1 MRRRALAVAAVVC
14 TAITVVGCTGGG
26 SKPGAHKAGGGG
38 GTSARPGV
46 NQPARAVDDPKNIPD
61 AAALR
66 KAAEGLPA
74 DPAQAATAL
83 VGRMFGDDAKAA
95 VAATGELLRRAG
107 LPIVS
112 GKGGPPVAMPDTIT
126 ITNAPVGVELLPSLT
141 QLARTGIAYDLD
153 QVRGMLQA
161 VGAPEAELTDR
172 QLVTGLA
179 AWGKGAADPAVTR
192 YAGAAERAL
201 AARHGQLLD
210 PAQVLDAKTAAAL
223 RDKPESL
230 PLEDYNRLIAEPDR
244 VSFDP
249 VQFLLLAAHADS
261 EASDK
266 PVVTQ
271 VPSVLSGA
279 TPTDHHSLAAVDFG
293 TCADIAGDFDG
304 EVPGAV
310 KGHAKATLQEYLK
323 QDIEATI
330 GKEAAEDLEKGWGNF
345 DKLTDV
351 LSTIAFVTSLRFDV
365 APLGKGTTHF
375 LHDESAHAND
385 VKVQAHAYF
394 KATVPEDYRPC
405 FALAGI
411 GLPSNKDLK
420 DIEITWTLPNG
431 RVALKPATVGDRQF
445 DHPVALDESG
455 LSTVQLTPRR
465 ELHPPKS
472 GDKEPVATALQQV
485 KASLDKD
492 WLEAHISDLI
502 PILFQGYAGVG
513 EALDNVL
520 WNTLL
525 NMIKKF
531 SLPSVVVTIPVT
543 YHGSNVYRILGD
555 GSVNVIF
562 EGTIGLKSDLYSCK
576 GLRGPWQG
584 TIAITGTSGP
594 LLEAAGHMLG
604 IKAKGSGTDVVRG
617 SFLLNEK
624 VSQPQ
629 KFTFSSKYGLVVE
642 LDQDAI
648 DKGLQTG
655 GNYAKEGTRIRRV
668 GVASWLIGGQDVRVV
683 GSLLGSLFSQGTE
696 IPVEA
701 ADGDLRCP
709 GTAIYQ
715 DPFDD

>member
-1 MRRRALAVAAVVC
+1 MRRRAYAVAVVVC

-26 SKPGAHKAGGGG
+26 SKPGPHKTRDGG
-38 GTSARPGV
+38 GTSAQPGV
-46 NQPARAVDDPKNIPD
+46 SRPARAVDDPKNIPD
-61 AAALR
+61 AAALT
-66 KAAEGLPA
+66 KAAAGLPA
-74 DPAQAATAL
+74 DPAQAASAL
-83 VGRMFGDDAKAA
+83 VDRMFGDDAKAA

-112 GKGGPPVAMPDTIT
+112 GKGGPPVAMPDAIT
-126 ITNAPVGVELLPSLT
+126 ITNAPVGVELLPSLA
-141 QLARTGIAYDLD
+141 QLARTGIGYDLD

-161 VGAPEAELTDR
+161 VGAPEAALTDR
-172 QLVTGLA
+172 QLVAGLA
-179 AWGKGAADPAVTR
+179 AWGKGVKDPAVTR

-210 PAQVLDAKTAAAL
+210 PAQVLDAKTTAAL
-223 RDKPESL
+223 IDKPESL
-230 PLEDYNRLIAEPDR
+230 PLDTYNQLVAEPDR

-249 VQFLLLAAHADS
+249 VQLLLLAAHADS

-266 PVVTQ
+266 PVVKQ

-279 TPTDHHSLAAVDFG
+279 KPTDHHSLAAVDFG

-330 GKEAAEDLEKGWGNF
+330 GKEAAEKLEKGWGNY

-394 KATVPEDYRPC
+394 KATVPEEYRPC

-411 GLPSNKDLK
+411 GLPGNKDLK

-465 ELHPPKS
+465 ELHPPKQ
-472 GDKEPVATALQQV
+472 GDDQTVATALQQV

-502 PILFQGYAGVG
+502 PLLFKGYEGVPDVIEG
-513 EALDNVL
+513 VL
-520 WNTLL
+520 WNNLL

-555 GSVNVIF
+555 GSMNVIF
-562 EGTIGLKSDLYSCK
+562 EGTIGLKADLYSCK

-594 LLEAAGHMLG
+594 LLEATGKLLG
-604 IKAKGSGTDVVRG
+604 VKAKGSGTDIVKVH
-617 SFLLNEK
+617 FLLNEK

-629 KFTFSSKYGLVVE
+629 KFTFGKYGVVVE

-655 GNYAKEGTRIRRV
+655 GNYAKEGTRIRQV
-668 GVASWLIGGQDVRVV
+668 GVASWLVGGQDVRVL
-683 GSLLGSLFSQGTE
+683 GNMLGSLFSHGTE

-715 DPFDD
+715 DPFD

>member
-1 MRRRALAVAAVVC
+1 M
-14 TAITVVGCTGGG
+14 
-26 SKPGAHKAGGGG
+26 
-38 GTSARPGV
+38 
-46 NQPARAVDDPKNIPD
+46 
-61 AAALR
+61 
-66 KAAEGLPA
+66 
-74 DPAQAATAL
+74 
-83 VGRMFGDDAKAA
+83 
-95 VAATGELLRRAG
+95 
-107 LPIVS
+107 
-112 GKGGPPVAMPDTIT
+112 
-126 ITNAPVGVELLPSLT
+126 
-141 QLARTGIAYDLD
+141 
-153 QVRGMLQA
+153 
-161 VGAPEAELTDR
+161 
-172 QLVTGLA
+172 
-179 AWGKGAADPAVTR
+179 
-192 YAGAAERAL
+192 
-201 AARHGQLLD
+201 
-210 PAQVLDAKTAAAL
+210 LDATTAAAL

-230 PLEDYNRLIAEPDR
+230 PLDDYNRLIGEPDR
-244 VSFDP
+244 VSLDP
-249 VQFLLLAAHADS
+249 VQFLLLAAHAGS

-266 PVVTQ
+266 PVVKQ

-330 GKEAAEDLEKGWGNF
+330 GKEAAEKLEKGWGNY

-394 KATVPEDYRPC
+394 KATVPEDYLPC

-465 ELHPPKS
+465 ELHPPKQ
-472 GDKEPVATALQQV
+472 GDDQSVATALQQV

-502 PILFQGYAGVG
+502 PLLFKGYEGVPDVIEG
-513 EALDNVL
+513 VL
-520 WNTLL
+520 WNNVL

-584 TIAITGTSGP
+584 TIAITGASGP
-594 LLEAAGHMLG
+594 LLEAAGRMLG
-604 IKAKGSGTDVVRG
+604 INAKGSGTDVVRG

-629 KFTFSSKYGLVVE
+629 KFTFNSKYGFVVE

-655 GNYAKEGTRIRRV
+655 GNYAKEGTRIRQV
-668 GVASWLIGGQDVRVV
+668 GVASWLIGGQDVRVL